1 MYKIMADQTEIFR
14 HWLHKVIKKDKRI
27 TGKKLAELAKCDPST
42 ISSYIRFRTR
52 PDYAT
57 QEIIKALLGATDQE
71 VTEQGEAEIAQKTT
85 TQSTAPEQPESNV
98 LVLEHQKVITLFK
111 DQARGKYLNELLV
124 EIEDLAPD
132 ELDEVAGLLER
143 KVDRLRKRRSPIRP
157 LKDGSSTS

>member
-1 MYKIMADQTEIFR
+1 MMRGLHDVQYKY
-14 HWLHKVIKKDKRI
+14 LKRI
-27 TGKKLAELAKCDPST
+27 AKHFDTTVKGLVAEYEDDP
-42 ISSYIRFRTR
+42 FK
-52 PDYAT
+52 
-57 QEIIKALLGATDQE
+57 EE
-71 VTEQGEAEIAQKTT
+71 VT
-85 TQSTAPEQPESNV
+85 PEQPESNV